1 MMRIMIVDDHQI
13 VRHGMRHL
21 LESQS
26 DMEVVAEADSGQSA
40 LRRAREHQPDVI
52 LMDISMP
59 DMNGIEVTRRIIAS
73 LPDVR
78 VLVLSMHSNRRFV
91 TEALAAGATG
101 YLLKDCAFDELIGAI
116 RCVAAGETYLSP
128 KIAGHV
134 VRGFL
139 DQRTVAAAAT
149 HPTLSVREREVLQ
162 LIAEGKNVKE
172 VAFLL
177 EISTKTVETHRMQI
191 MKKLDI
197 RNVAQLTKYAIR
209 EGLTSLD

>member
-1 MMRIMIVDDHQI
+1 MRIMIVDDHQI